1 MLFPVPSTAPTG
13 PYAYGKMTSNV
24 TTTGPTGP
32 TDEMVAAVA
41 ADIIDRLPASARLI
55 SDMHPLSSDPENSG
69 EPTECEVCQD
79 ITCPSW
85 MSALVDSE
93 NMPDAGGPTYV
104 EACDDC
110 VGRVCGKLADAGI
123 GVDEAYDDDED

>member
-1 MLFPVPSTAPTG
+1 
-13 PYAYGKMTSNV
+13 MTSN
-24 TTTGPTGP
+24 TTNPTGP

-41 ADIIDRLPASARLI
+41 ADIIGRLPDTARLI
-55 SDMHPLSSDPENSG
+55 GDMHPLSSDPENSG

-85 MSALVDSE
+85 MSVLVDSE
-93 NMPDAGGPTYV
+93 NMPGSGGPTYV

-110 VGRVCGKLADAGI
+110 IGRVCGKLADAGI
-123 GVDEAYDDDED
+123 GVDEDYDDDED